1 MTTGRVNPAQ
11 TLEAQG
17 ISDLGSVHYNL
28 LEPALIEAA
37 LRNDEGTLGQG
48 GTFLVTTG
56 KYTGRSPKDKHVVR
70 TAATE
75 DTVWWDNNAAMAP
88 DAFDRLY
95 DDMLAH
101 MKGGDYYVQDLFG
114 GADPDIATAP
124 AETDV
129 DAAPEG
135 DASDDQGTSHR

>member
-11 TLEAQG
+11 TLESQG
-17 ISDLGSVHYNL
+17 ISGLGAVHYNL

-37 LRNDEGTLGQG
+37 IRKNEGTLGQG
-48 GTFLVTTG
+48 GALLVTTG

-75 DTVWWDNNAAMAP
+75 DTIWWENNADMAP
-88 DAFDRLY
+88 EAFDRLY

-101 MKGGDYYVQDLFG
+101 MTGG
-114 GADPDIATAP
+114 
-124 AETDV
+124 E
-129 DAAPEG
+129 
-135 DASDDQGTSHR
+135 